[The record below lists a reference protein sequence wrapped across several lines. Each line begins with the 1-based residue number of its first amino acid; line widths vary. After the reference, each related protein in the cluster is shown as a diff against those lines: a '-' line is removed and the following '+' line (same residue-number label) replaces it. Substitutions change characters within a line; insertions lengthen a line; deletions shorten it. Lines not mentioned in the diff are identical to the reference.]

1 MPRRRGVIGLGNPD
15 RGDDAIGILVIRALR
30 GRVPED
36 VALLEDTGAPLFV
49 LEQFRKFDALVL
61 VDAVRSGS
69 PPGALHCF
77 DGREIP
83 VGVRARS
90 FSSHGMCVHDALG
103 LGEALGL
110 LPEIVR
116 VVGVEADQFEFGAQL
131 TPEIE
136 AAIEPAAAMVIE
148 QLRDIAQSAPAG
160 PDGA

>member
-15 RGDDAIGILVIRALR
+15 RGDDALGILVIRALR

-49 LEQFRKFDALVL
+49 LEQFQQFDALIL

-69 PPGALHCF
+69 PPGTLHCF

-83 VGVRARS
+83 PGVRARS

-110 LPEIVR
+110 LPKIVR
-116 VVGVEADQFEFGAQL
+116 VVGVEAIEFTFGAPIS
-131 TPEIE
+131 PEIE
-136 AAIEPAAAMVIE
+136 SGIRSAVEAV
-148 QLRDIAQSAPAG
+148 LREIAKITP
-160 PDGA
+160 P

>member
-15 RGDDAIGILVIRALR
+15 RGDDSVGILVVRALR

-36 VALLEDTGAPLFV
+36 VALLDDTGAPLFV
-49 LEQFRKFDALVL
+49 LEQFQNFDVLIL

-69 PPGALHCF
+69 PPGTIHCF
-77 DGREIP
+77 DGHEIP
-83 VGVRARS
+83 PGVRARN

-116 VVGVEADQFEFGAQL
+116 VVGIEADQFEFGVSP
-131 TPEIE
+131 TPEIQ

-148 QLRDIAQSAPAG
+148 QLRDIVRPS
-160 PDGA
+160 